1 MIIKPTNSHRSP
13 SLDTKLIRKR
23 ERKTLYPNLFN
34 LFSFRCITCL
44 NDTSFYISYL
54 TSGICIELWKY
65 SSINTIE
72 YINRWECLTN
82 DKNEWV
88 SDMKTN
94 SALDLGL
101 IIRRGSSIYRR
112 FELRDQSLN
121 LLKTIQLD
129 NDYIDG
135 IYPFGNNH
143 WFIKSLSSKYYI
155 YSKELDKFDLLL
167 FDFPFGL
174 EEFAINSMVIGNKQG
189 ELTLRDIY

>member
-1 MIIKPTNSHRSP
+1 
-13 SLDTKLIRKR
+13 
-23 ERKTLYPNLFN
+23 
-34 LFSFRCITCL
+34 
-44 NDTSFYISYL
+44 
-54 TSGICIELWKY
+54 
-65 SSINTIE
+65 
-72 YINRWECLTN
+72 
-82 DKNEWV
+82 
-88 SDMKTN
+88 MKTN